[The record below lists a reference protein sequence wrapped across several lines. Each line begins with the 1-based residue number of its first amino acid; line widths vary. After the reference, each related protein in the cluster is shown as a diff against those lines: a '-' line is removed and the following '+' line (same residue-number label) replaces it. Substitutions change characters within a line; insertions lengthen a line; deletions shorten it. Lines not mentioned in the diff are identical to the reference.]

1 MKLHIGHGRSI
12 PNQAVV
18 FASAVIPKV
27 FAPQVPPDHADLMGE
42 LIFALDGVIVVTS
55 PEGHWVVP
63 PTRVL
68 WLAPKVKA
76 SIRTLGKVRTCSVA
90 LYAEFSGLPLQS
102 CVVVLSPLLRELLY
116 ALDGPPSQAEPS
128 SHHALLVT
136 EQLLQAALNNPCTLP
151 LSLPSPKEP
160 RVGRICDYI
169 QDNPE
174 ENKSLQ
180 EWSLLLGLHC
190 RTLHRLFLK
199 EVGMSFV
206 QWRQQAK
213 LLKAMEWLAQGRQIL
228 SVALDL
234 GYQTQSAFTVM
245 FRRNLGITP
254 GQFIKSM
261 SPDD

>member
-1 MKLHIGHGRSI
+1 MKLQVGGGVFI
-12 PNQAVV
+12 PQQAVV
-18 FASAVIPKV
+18 FTGANTPPVVEVPI
-27 FAPQVPPDHADLMGE
+27 PPDHANLMGE
-42 LIFALDGVIVVTS
+42 LTFAIDGVMVVSS

-63 PTRVL
+63 PSRVL

-76 SIRTLGKVRTCSVA
+76 KIRTLGRVRTCSVTLDA
-90 LYAEFSGLPLQS
+90 GASGLPLQS
-102 CVVVLSPLLRELLY
+102 CVVALSPLLRELLY
-116 ALDGPPSQAEPS
+116 ALDGPLSQTCPS

-136 EQLLQAALNNPCTLP
+136 EQLKAAINKPCTQP

-160 RVGRICDYI
+160 RVGRICTHI
-169 QDNPE
+169 QDNLE
-174 ENKSLQ
+174 DNKSLQ
-180 EWSLLLGLHC
+180 DWSVDLELHC

-213 LLKAMEWLAQGRQIL
+213 LLKAMEWLAEGRQIL

-261 SPDD
+261 SPHS